1 MPEQYMEQYV
11 SRRQS
16 APRLEFEAAAIY
28 EYPEHLRPW
37 LEALPKQPGV
47 YFFHGDSDTMPLYI
61 GKSVNI
67 RSRVMSHLRTPDEAS
82 MLRQS
87 RRITWI
93 ETAGELGALL
103 LEARLIKEQQP
114 LFNKRLRRNRQ
125 LCSLQVNAGKP
136 QVVYA
141 REVDFSHEPNLYGLF
156 ANKRAALQTLQS
168 LADELQLCYGLLGLE
183 ATTRGRACFRS
194 ALKRCAGAC
203 CGKESVEEHH
213 ARFMAGL
220 ASISV
225 NCWPLEGAVA
235 LKETRDA
242 MTHYH
247 VIRNWLWLGA
257 VESLDDA
264 AALLRTPAGFDQDG
278 YKILCKPLLT
288 GKYEIVMLNDPAAR

>member
-47 YFFHGDSDTMPLYI
+47 YIFHGESDTLPLYI

-67 RSRVMSHLRTPDEAS
+67 RSRVLSHLRTPDEAA

-87 RRITWI
+87 RRITWFQ
-93 ETAGELGALL
+93 TAGEMGALL

-125 LCSLQVNAGKP
+125 LCSLQINDGKP

-141 REVDFSHEPNLYGLF
+141 RDVDFSHAPNLYGLF
-156 ANKRAALQTLQS
+156 ANKRARCRRCRRWRTIYSFATAFWSGGNHPRTRLFPIRAEALRR
-168 LADELQLCYGLLGLE
+168 CLLW
-183 ATTRGRACFRS
+183 
-194 ALKRCAGAC
+194 
-203 CGKESVEEHH
+203 KESVEAHH
-213 ARFMAGL
+213 ARLSPVWRPSA
-220 ASISV
+220 
-225 NCWPLEGAVA
+225 
-235 LKETRDA
+235 
-242 MTHYH
+242 
-247 VIRNWLWLGA
+247 
-257 VESLDDA
+257 
-264 AALLRTPAGFDQDG
+264 
-278 YKILCKPLLT
+278 
-288 GKYEIVMLNDPAAR
+288 

>member
-103 LEARLIKEQQP
+103 LEAWLIKEQQP

-225 NCWPLEGAVA
+225 NCWPWEGAVA